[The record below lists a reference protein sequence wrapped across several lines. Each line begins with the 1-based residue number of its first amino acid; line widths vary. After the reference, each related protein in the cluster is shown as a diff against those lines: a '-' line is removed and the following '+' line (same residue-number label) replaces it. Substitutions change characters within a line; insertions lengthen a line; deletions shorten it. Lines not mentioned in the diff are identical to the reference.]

1 MANKLSSIFVLF
13 LILIITLITYWLK
26 AEVEKEL
33 LIKNNNNASGP
44 EFYLKSFNSIQT
56 KKNGDVEFILSAK
69 NMEQFDFA
77 EYAILKNPRF
87 TRYKNSKPYSS
98 IKSNKGKIISDGDE
112 YLFTDNVILTRVKT
126 ENKKEMKLFT
136 DQLDILPNID
146 IVLTKKPVKIIQE
159 PNIEIYG
166 IGMKYDNKEGIIK
179 LLSNVKVHYGSPRK
193 NENIDQL

>member
-193 NENIDQL
+193 N

>member
-1 MANKLSSIFVLF
+1 MANKLSTIFVLL
-13 LILIITLITYWLK
+13 LIFIIALITYWLK

-33 LIKNNNNASGP
+33 LIKNRNNASGP

-56 KKNGDVEFILSAK
+56 KKNGDIKFILSAK
-69 NMEQFDFA
+69 NMEQFDYA
-77 EYAILKNPRF
+77 EYAILKKPLF
-87 TRYKNSKPYSS
+87 TRYKNSKPHSF
-98 IKSNKGKIISDGDE
+98 IKSNNGKVISNGDE

-126 ENKKEMKLFT
+126 KKKREMKLFT
-136 DQLDILPNID
+136 DQLDILPKID

-166 IGMKYDNKEGIIK
+166 IGMKYDNKEGIVK

-193 NENIDQL
+193 NEKIN